1 MKYDTSFLSTVPF
14 LRLLSDSPASLLMI
28 SGPKG
33 KIKNTTSKFKKL
45 SQTLE
50 CPVWFRLPDKLNE
63 HTINI
68 VQIKIILTTC
78 QIKWKLQTWA

>member
-28 SGPKG
+28 SGPTG

-45 SQTLE
+45 S
-50 CPVWFRLPDKLNE
+50 
-63 HTINI
+63 
-68 VQIKIILTTC
+68 
-78 QIKWKLQTWA
+78 